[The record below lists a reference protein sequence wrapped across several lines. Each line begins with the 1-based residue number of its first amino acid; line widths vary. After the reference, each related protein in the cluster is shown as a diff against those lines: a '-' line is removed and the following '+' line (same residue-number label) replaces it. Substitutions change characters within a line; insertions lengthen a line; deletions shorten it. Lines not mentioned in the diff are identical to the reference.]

1 MEHCTELRGFKQNVS
16 WCFTLKL
23 SVLFLSSA
31 ESYEIDTQLG
41 EVLHAPTN
49 AKNGPDTTC
58 IYVTKSSA
66 LISSF
71 PFGEKHRG
79 DSGWH
84 ISMQPLPFFSL
95 HLGQQGQALLSH
107 FKTRAVNEQEHDV
120 TINSEFEG
128 RLWSELSDSLPLNI
142 QFSVTDQ
149 NHWQQGFWPLL
160 CWCSKIKR
168 AFKK

>member
-1 MEHCTELRGFKQNVS
+1 MPNGTLIIWNLMTNLSLFLSNYNKRSFCYKTLQSRTKAREVLEKSFFCHVEHCTELRGFKQNVS

-71 PFGEKHRG
+71 PFIEKHRG
-79 DSGWH
+79 GLGWH

-95 HLGQQGQALLSH
+95 HLGQQGQALLSL
-107 FKTRAVNEQEHDV
+107 KNQGNEWTGTWRDYQ
-120 TINSEFEG
+120 
-128 RLWSELSDSLPLNI
+128 
-142 QFSVTDQ
+142 
-149 NHWQQGFWPLL
+149 
-160 CWCSKIKR
+160 
-168 AFKK
+168 